1 MARRW
6 YKTPKVFFYVKHLIL
21 VKIRTADPCVTLY
34 SSLCV
39 IKGIKANPKI
49 KKGDQFPERLIP
61 PCRFFLAPCF
71 SGRIPIWS
79 MGARHVC
86 LLAPVFKPTWEGA
99 QGGAPSDIQVAPV
112 AQRRWC
118 KFLVLEFFLVSHV
131 NQVIQP
137 RFLSYYFLAEF
148 PSVHGYPPSLLILP
162 GLLRSDPGGLSASSP
177 SGERGDTCGL
187 HRWWLVFHVNQV
199 IQPLF
204 LC

>member
-1 MARRW
+1 MCNKRYISKPQNKEIGSVSR
-6 YKTPKVFFYVKHLIL
+6 KTDSPM
-21 VKIRTADPCVTLY
+21 
-34 SSLCV
+34 S
-39 IKGIKANPKI
+39 
-49 KKGDQFPERLIP
+49 
-61 PCRFFLAPCF
+61 FFLAPRF
-71 SGRIPIWS
+71 SGWIPIWNV
-79 MGARHVC
+79 GARHVY
-86 LLAPVFKPTWEGA
+86 LLVPVFKPTREGA

-148 PSVHGYPPSLLILP
+148 PSVHGYPPSLLILL
-162 GLLRSDPGGLSASSP
+162 GLLILDQGSLSASSP
-177 SGERGDTCGL
+177 SGEQEDACGL
-187 HRWWLVFHVNQV
+187 RRWWLVFHVNQV